1 MEARKFDDMVV
12 QKIKVEDIIPY
23 ENNPRK
29 NAEAV
34 QVVMN
39 SIAAFGIKQPL
50 VLDKDHVIVVG
61 HTRFMAAKKLGY
73 KELPCVIA
81 EDLTEDEIK
90 GYRLAD
96 NRTNEYAQWDIELMN
111 SELASIENLDMEQF
125 GFDLK
130 MDEEA
135 KKKEEEKGEVPFT
148 EVLGEEHN
156 YIVLYFDNEV
166 DWLQAESLFN
176 IQEVKNLST
185 RKDGVVKANMQRKG
199 IGRVLR
205 GNEALEKLRKHY
217 EDQR

>member
-1 MEARKFDDMVV
+1 MEVKEVSVD
-12 QKIKVEDIIPY
+12 KIIPY

-29 NAEAV
+29 NADAV

-39 SIAAFGIKQPL
+39 SIQQFGIKQPL
-50 VLDKDHVIVVG
+50 VIDENGVIVVG
-61 HTRFMAAKKLGY
+61 HTRFEAAKRLGY
-73 KELPCVIA
+73 TTVPCVIA
-81 EDLTEDEIK
+81 SDLSEDEINA
-90 GYRLAD
+90 YRLAD
-96 NRTNEYAQWDIELMN
+96 NKTNEYAQWDVELLDK
-111 SELASIENLDMEQF
+111 ELASILSVDMEMF

-166 DWLQAESLFN
+166 DWLQVQSLLDLG
-176 IQEVKNLST
+176 EVKNLST
-185 RKDGVVKANMQRKG
+185 RKDGVVKPNMQRKG

-205 GNEALEKLRKHY
+205 GNVALEKLRKHY
-217 EDQR
+217 EDKR